1 MWNDNL
7 KNGRKYFQIIYLL
20 GIYYSEFL
28 WLNIKKTTQF
38 KKKKKQD
45 QRTWID
51 ISPKKDTQMANK
63 HVKRCSSLIIKE
75 MQIRAIGRYFFM
87 PTIL

>member
-1 MWNDNL
+1 MGENISKSSIFWAFTILNSYDSTSKRQPNL
-7 KNGRKYFQIIYLL
+7 
-20 GIYYSEFL
+20 
-28 WLNIKKTTQF
+28 
-38 KKKKKQD
+38 KKKKQD

-63 HVKRCSSLIIKE
+63 QVKRCSSLIIKE